1 MASELDIQGIMNM
14 LSQFG
19 SSEDEENPYSTGVM
33 DSFIKKLGIGEN
45 AELDNPA
52 ERDFL
57 KKIMEAEG
65 MNTTA
70 EEKAGLVT
78 GSPIPQTNYMD
89 SKDYEF
95 DVDGNTQGYTFT
107 GDAPL
112 TPEAIQRMRDIQGI
126 TADGQMLPN
135 TTNLGLGEGIGAAVE
150 TNFLENT
157 MGNGFAGTGEGEIG
171 MDVDRASF
179 NTNFA
184 NLTPEQKQRVTE
196 MMAGMTPEQ
205 KKAFALGMTGTEGA
219 GRLGGYEVENQNR
232 LAY

>member
-1 MASELDIQGIMNM
+1 MASELEIDGLLDILSRMKRDGQGSGINDAD
-14 LSQFG
+14 
-19 SSEDEENPYSTGVM
+19 SSGVM
-33 DSFIKKLGIGEN
+33 NKLIKTLGIGEN

-135 TTNLGLGEGIGAAVE
+135 TTNLGLGAEIGAAAE
-150 TNFLENT
+150 TNFLENS
-157 MGNGFAGTGEGEIG
+157 FAGTGEAN

-179 NTNFA
+179 NTNFQ

-205 KKAFALGMTGTEGA
+205 KKAFALGMTGKEGA
-219 GRLGGYEVENQNR
+219 GRLGGYEVENYNR
-232 LAY
+232 LRQGF

>member
-1 MASELDIQGIMNM
+1 MASELEIDGLLDILSRMKRDGQGSGINDAD
-14 LSQFG
+14 
-19 SSEDEENPYSTGVM
+19 SSGVM
-33 DSFIKKLGIGEN
+33 NKLIKTLGIGEN

-126 TADGQMLPN
+126 TADGQILPN
-135 TTNLGLGEGIGAAVE
+135 TTNLGLGAEIGAAAE
-150 TNFLENT
+150 TNFLENS
-157 MGNGFAGTGEGEIG
+157 FAGTGEAN

-179 NTNFA
+179 NTNFQ

-205 KKAFALGMTGTEGA
+205 KKAFALGMTGKEGA
-219 GRLGGYEVENQNR
+219 GRLGGYEVENYDR
-232 LAY
+232 LRQGF

>member
-1 MASELDIQGIMNM
+1 MASELDIQGLMNM
-14 LSQFG
+14 LSKFG
-19 SSEDEENPYSTGVM
+19 SSEDEDNPYSTGVM
-33 DSFIKKLGIGEN
+33 DSFIKKLGIGET
-45 AELDNPA
+45 AKLDNPA

-57 KKIMEAEG
+57 KNIMKAEG
-65 MNTTA
+65 MKTTA
-70 EEKAGLVT
+70 EETT
-78 GSPIPQTNYMD
+78 GNPIPKTNYMD

-135 TTNLGLGEGIGAAVE
+135 TTNLGIGEGIGAAAE
-150 TNFLENT
+150 TNFLENS
-157 MGNGFAGTGEGEIG
+157 FAGTGEAN

-184 NLTPEQKQRVTE
+184 NLTPEEQANVTQL
-196 MMAGMTPEQ
+196 MANMTPEQ
-205 KKAFALGMTGTEGA
+205 KKAFALGMTGKEGA
-219 GRLGGYEVENQNR
+219 GRLGGYEVNNQNR

>member
-1 MASELDIQGIMNM
+1 MASELEIDGLLDILSRMKRDGQGSGINDAD
-14 LSQFG
+14 
-19 SSEDEENPYSTGVM
+19 SSGVM
-33 DSFIKKLGIGEN
+33 NKLIKTLGIGEN

-126 TADGQMLPN
+126 TADGQILPN
-135 TTNLGLGEGIGAAVE
+135 TTNLGLGAEIGAAAE
-150 TNFLENT
+150 TNFLENS
-157 MGNGFAGTGEGEIG
+157 FAGTGEAN

-179 NTNFA
+179 NTNFQ

-205 KKAFALGMTGTEGA
+205 KKAFALGMTGKEGA
-219 GRLGGYEVENQNR
+219 GRLGGYEVENYNR
-232 LAY
+232 LRQGF

>member
-1 MASELDIQGIMNM
+1 MASELDIKGLMNM
-14 LSQFG
+14 LSKFG
-19 SSEDEENPYSTGVM
+19 SSEDEDNPYSTGVM

-57 KKIMEAEG
+57 KSIMEAEG
-65 MNTTA
+65 MKVDPTAKETT
-70 EEKAGLVT
+70 
-78 GSPIPQTNYMD
+78 SNPIPKTNYMP

-112 TPEAIQRMRDIQGI
+112 SPEAIQRMRDIQGI

-135 TTNLGLGEGIGAAVE
+135 TTNLGIGEGIGAAAE
-150 TNFLENT
+150 TNFLENS
-157 MGNGFAGTGEGEIG
+157 FAGTGEAN

-184 NLTPEQKQRVTE
+184 NLTPEEQANVTQL
-196 MMAGMTPEQ
+196 MANMTPEQ
-205 KKAFALGMTGTEGA
+205 KKAFALGMTGKEGA
-219 GRLGGYEVENQNR
+219 GRLGGYEVNNQNR

>member
-1 MASELDIQGIMNM
+1 MASELEIDGLLDILSRMKRDGQGSGINDAD
-14 LSQFG
+14 
-19 SSEDEENPYSTGVM
+19 SSGVM
-33 DSFIKKLGIGEN
+33 NKLIKTLGIGEN

-126 TADGQMLPN
+126 TADGQILPN
-135 TTNLGLGEGIGAAVE
+135 TTNLGLGAEIGAAAE
-150 TNFLENT
+150 TNFLENS
-157 MGNGFAGTGEGEIG
+157 FAGTGEAN

-179 NTNFA
+179 NTNFQ
-184 NLTPEQKQRVTE
+184 NLTPEQKARVTE

-205 KKAFALGMTGTEGA
+205 KKAFALGMTGKEGA
-219 GRLGGYEVENQNR
+219 GRLGGYEVENYNR
-232 LAY
+232 LRQGF

>member
-1 MASELDIQGIMNM
+1 MASELEIDGLLNILSRMKRDGQGSGINDAD
-14 LSQFG
+14 
-19 SSEDEENPYSTGVM
+19 SSGVM
-33 DSFIKKLGIGEN
+33 NKLIKTLGIGEN

-126 TADGQMLPN
+126 TADGQLMPN
-135 TTNLGLGEGIGAAVE
+135 TTNLGLGESIGAAAE
-150 TNFLENT
+150 TNFLKNS
-157 MGNGFAGTGEGEIG
+157 FAGTGEAN
-171 MDVDRASF
+171 MDVDRQTF
-179 NTNFA
+179 NTNFQ
-184 NLTPEQKQRVTE
+184 NLTPEQKARVTE

-205 KKAFALGMTGTEGA
+205 KKAFALGMTGKEGA
-219 GRLGGYEVENQNR
+219 GRLGGYEVEN
-232 LAY
+232 

>member
-1 MASELDIQGIMNM
+1 MASELDIQGLMNM
-14 LSQFG
+14 LSKFG
-19 SSEDEENPYSTGVM
+19 SSEDEDNPYSTGVM

-135 TTNLGLGEGIGAAVE
+135 TTNLGIGEGIGAAVE
-150 TNFLENT
+150 TNFLENS
-157 MGNGFAGTGEGEIG
+157 FAGTGEAN
-171 MDVDRASF
+171 MDVDRQTF
-179 NTNFA
+179 NTNFQ
-184 NLTPEQKQRVTE
+184 NLTPEQKARVTE

-205 KKAFALGMTGTEGA
+205 KKAFALGMTGKEGA
-219 GRLGGYEVENQNR
+219 GRLGGYEVENYDR
-232 LAY
+232 LRQGF

>member
-135 TTNLGLGEGIGAAVE
+135 TTNLGLGEGIGAAAE
-150 TNFLENT
+150 TNFLKNS
-157 MGNGFAGTGEGEIG
+157 FAGTGEAN
-171 MDVDRASF
+171 MDVDRQTF
-179 NTNFA
+179 NTNFQ
-184 NLTPEQKQRVTE
+184 NLTPEQKARVTE

-205 KKAFALGMTGTEGA
+205 KKAFALGMTGKEGA
-219 GRLGGYEVENQNR
+219 GRLGGYEVENYNR
-232 LAY
+232 LRQGF

>member
-1 MASELDIQGIMNM
+1 MASELEIDGLLDILSRMKRDGQGSGINDAD
-14 LSQFG
+14 
-19 SSEDEENPYSTGVM
+19 SSGVM
-33 DSFIKKLGIGEN
+33 NKLIKTLGIGEN

-135 TTNLGLGEGIGAAVE
+135 TTNLGLGAEVGAAAE
-150 TNFLENT
+150 TN
-157 MGNGFAGTGEGEIG
+157 FAGTGEVN

-184 NLTPEQKQRVTE
+184 NLTPEQQANVTQL
-196 MMAGMTPEQ
+196 MANMTPDQ
-205 KKAFALGMTGTEGA
+205 KKAFALGMTGKEGA
-219 GRLGGYEVENQNR
+219 GRLGGYEVGEQYR
-232 LAY
+232 LGY

>member
-33 DSFIKKLGIGEN
+33 DSFIKKLKIGEN
-45 AELDNPA
+45 AKLDNPA

-65 MNTTA
+65 MKTTA

-78 GSPIPQTNYMD
+78 GNPIPNTNYMN

-95 DVDGNTQGYTFT
+95 DVDGNTQGYTFS
-107 GDAPL
+107 GDAEPYS
-112 TPEAIQRMRDIQGI
+112 EAIANMRAMQNI
-126 TADGQMLPN
+126 TADGQMMPN

-157 MGNGFAGTGEGEIG
+157 LGNNFAGTGEAN
-171 MDVDRASF
+171 MDVDRQSF

-184 NLTPEQKQRVTE
+184 NLDDAQKARVTE

-205 KKAFALGMTGTEGA
+205 KKAFALGMTGKKGA
-219 GRLGGYEVENQNR
+219 GRLSGYEVENYNR

>member
-1 MASELDIQGIMNM
+1 MASELEIDGLLDILSRMKRDGQGSGINDAD
-14 LSQFG
+14 
-19 SSEDEENPYSTGVM
+19 SSGVM
-33 DSFIKKLGIGEN
+33 NKLIKTLGIGEN

-135 TTNLGLGEGIGAAVE
+135 TTSLGIGADIGAAAE
-150 TNFLENT
+150 TNFLENS
-157 MGNGFAGTGEGEIG
+157 FAGTGEAN

-179 NTNFA
+179 NTNFQ

-205 KKAFALGMTGTEGA
+205 KKAFALGMTGKEGA
-219 GRLGGYEVENQNR
+219 GRLGGYEVENYNR
-232 LAY
+232 LRQGF

>member
-33 DSFIKKLGIGEN
+33 DSFIKKLKIGEN

-65 MNTTA
+65 MKTTA

-78 GSPIPQTNYMD
+78 GSPIPNTNYMNNVTG
-89 SKDYEF
+89 S
-95 DVDGNTQGYTFT
+95 DVVGNTQGYTFS
-107 GDAPL
+107 GDAEPYS
-112 TPEAIQRMRDIQGI
+112 EAIANMRAMQNI
-126 TADGQMLPN
+126 TADGQMMPN

-157 MGNGFAGTGEGEIG
+157 MGNGFAGTGQPN
-171 MDVDRASF
+171 MDVSRQDF
-179 NTNFA
+179 NANFA
-184 NLTPEQKQRVTE
+184 KLTDAQKANVTE
-196 MMAGMTPEQ
+196 IMRGMTPEQ
-205 KKAFALGMTGTEGA
+205 KRTFALGMTDK
-219 GRLGGYEVENQNR
+219 LGGYAVQDEALDYTR
-232 LAY
+232 RGGAY

>member
-33 DSFIKKLGIGEN
+33 DSFIKKLKIGEN

-65 MNTTA
+65 MKTTA

-135 TTNLGLGEGIGAAVE
+135 TTNLGIGEGIGAAAE
-150 TNFLENT
+150 TNFLENS
-157 MGNGFAGTGEGEIG
+157 FAGTGEAN
-171 MDVDRASF
+171 MDVSRQDF
-179 NTNFA
+179 NANFA
-184 NLTPEQKQRVTE
+184 KLTDAQKANVTE
-196 MMAGMTPEQ
+196 IMSGMTPEQ
-205 KKAFALGMTGTEGA
+205 KRTFALGMTDK
-219 GRLGGYEVENQNR
+219 LGGYAVQDEALDYTR
-232 LAY
+232 RGGAY

>member
-1 MASELDIQGIMNM
+1 MASELEIDGLLDILSRMKRDGQGAGINDAD
-14 LSQFG
+14 
-19 SSEDEENPYSTGVM
+19 SSGVM
-33 DSFIKKLGIGEN
+33 NKLIKTLGIGEN

-126 TADGQMLPN
+126 TADGQILPN
-135 TTNLGLGEGIGAAVE
+135 TTNLGLGAEIGAAAE
-150 TNFLENT
+150 TNFLENS
-157 MGNGFAGTGEGEIG
+157 FAGTGEAN

-179 NTNFA
+179 NTNFQ

-205 KKAFALGMTGTEGA
+205 KKAFALGMTGKEGA
-219 GRLGGYEVENQNR
+219 GRLGGYEVENYNR
-232 LAY
+232 LRQGF

>member
-1 MASELDIQGIMNM
+1 MASELDIQGLMNM
-14 LSQFG
+14 LSKFG
-19 SSEDEENPYSTGVM
+19 SSEDEDNPYSTGVM

-65 MNTTA
+65 MKTTA

-135 TTNLGLGEGIGAAVE
+135 TTNLGLGEGIGAAAE
-150 TNFLENT
+150 TNFLKNS
-157 MGNGFAGTGEGEIG
+157 FAGTGEAN

-179 NTNFA
+179 NTNFQ
-184 NLTPEQKQRVTE
+184 NLTPEQKARVTE

-205 KKAFALGMTGTEGA
+205 KKAFALGMTGKEGA
-219 GRLGGYEVENQNR
+219 GRLGGYEVENYDR
-232 LAY
+232 LRQGF

>member
-65 MNTTA
+65 MKTTA

-78 GSPIPQTNYMD
+78 GSPIPNTNYMD

-126 TADGQMLPN
+126 TADGQMMPN
-135 TTNLGLGEGIGAAVE
+135 TTNLGLGESIGAAAE
-150 TNFLENT
+150 TNFLKNS
-157 MGNGFAGTGEGEIG
+157 FAGTGEAN
-171 MDVDRASF
+171 MDVDRQTF
-179 NTNFA
+179 NTNFQ
-184 NLTPEQKQRVTE
+184 NLTPEQKARVTE

-205 KKAFALGMTGTEGA
+205 KKAFALGMTGKEGA
-219 GRLGGYEVENQNR
+219 GRLGGYEVENYDR
-232 LAY
+232 LRQGF

>member
-1 MASELDIQGIMNM
+1 MASELDMKGLMNM
-14 LSQFG
+14 LSKFG
-19 SSEDEENPYSTGVM
+19 SNEDEDNPYSTGVM

-45 AELDNPA
+45 AELDTPA

-57 KKIMEAEG
+57 KSIMEAEG
-65 MNTTA
+65 MKVDPTAKETT
-70 EEKAGLVT
+70 
-78 GSPIPQTNYMD
+78 SNPIPKTNYMP

-135 TTNLGLGEGIGAAVE
+135 TTNLGLGAEVGAAAE
-150 TNFLENT
+150 TN
-157 MGNGFAGTGEGEIG
+157 FAGTGEVN

-184 NLTPEQKQRVTE
+184 NLTPEQQANVTQL
-196 MMAGMTPEQ
+196 MANMTPDQ
-205 KKAFALGMTGTEGA
+205 KKAFALGMTGKEGA
-219 GRLGGYEVENQNR
+219 GRLGGYEVGEQYR
-232 LAY
+232 LGY

>member
-1 MASELDIQGIMNM
+1 MASELDIQGLMNM
-14 LSQFG
+14 LSKFG
-19 SSEDEENPYSTGVM
+19 SSEDEDNPYSTGVM

-65 MNTTA
+65 MKTTA
-70 EEKAGLVT
+70 EEKAGLVG

-135 TTNLGLGEGIGAAVE
+135 TTNLGLGEGIGAAAE
-150 TNFLENT
+150 TNFLKNS
-157 MGNGFAGTGEGEIG
+157 FAGTGEAN

-179 NTNFA
+179 NTNFQ
-184 NLTPEQKQRVTE
+184 NLTPEQKARVTE

-205 KKAFALGMTGTEGA
+205 KKAFALGMTGKEGA
-219 GRLGGYEVENQNR
+219 GRLGGYEVNNQNR

>member
-1 MASELDIQGIMNM
+1 MASELEIDGLLDILSRMKRDGQGSGINDAD
-14 LSQFG
+14 
-19 SSEDEENPYSTGVM
+19 SSGVM
-33 DSFIKKLGIGEN
+33 NKLIKTLGIGEN

-126 TADGQMLPN
+126 TANGQMLPN
-135 TTNLGLGEGIGAAVE
+135 TTNLGLGAEIGAAAE
-150 TNFLENT
+150 TNFLENS
-157 MGNGFAGTGEGEIG
+157 FAGTGEAN

-179 NTNFA
+179 NTNFQ

-205 KKAFALGMTGTEGA
+205 KKAFALGMTGKEGA
-219 GRLGGYEVENQNR
+219 GRLGGYEVENYNR
-232 LAY
+232 LRQGF